1 MRLSDILSLA
11 DFEEIFKHN
20 PRVDF
25 PIPEPH
31 RGQHVAVNIVG
42 HLVAAALA
50 VAQKVIVHLTHH
62 V

>member
-11 DFEEIFKHN
+11 NFEEIFKDY
-20 PRVDF
+20 PRVNL
-25 PIPEPH
+25 PVPEPH
-31 RGQHVAVNIVG
+31 RGQHVAVHIVG